1 MKDDEAVAVL
11 REDSKRMVRELGLLD
26 TEYRNSGLALSEC
39 HILLEILKSPC
50 TTVGDLAQVVNL
62 DKSTTSRLV
71 GNMVKRGFVEYA
83 EDASD
88 KRRRPLRMTK
98 KGGELAKKIDAHA
111 KGRVADALVLLKP
124 EEKNT
129 VLQGMS
135 LYAQALR
142 KARLK
147 QEVIIGEIT
156 PQESSIIT
164 KITLDVLTEYGCNRP
179 GFASHDEKLHDFY
192 AVYQEP
198 RSKYF
203 VAHLG
208 DKVVGGAG
216 IAPLEG
222 GDDKT
227 CELQR
232 MYILK
237 EARGLGLGAMLIN
250 KCLEAAK
257 KFGFSLCYLETTE
270 SMKEAQELYRKH
282 GFTECKKR
290 LGDTGHFG
298 CEKLYEKKL

>member
-1 MKDDEAVAVL
+1 
-11 REDSKRMVRELGLLD
+11 
-26 TEYRNSGLALSEC
+26 
-39 HILLEILKSPC
+39 
-50 TTVGDLAQVVNL
+50 
-62 DKSTTSRLV
+62 
-71 GNMVKRGFVEYA
+71 
-83 EDASD
+83 
-88 KRRRPLRMTK
+88 MTK

-147 QEVIIGEIT
+147 QEVIIGEII